1 MELYEL
7 NKNVAYFDSFGGEHI
22 PKEIRNIMENKNIQT
37 NIIRIHAYN
46 SVVCGYFCIV
56 FIGFMLAGKTLT
68 CFTNH
73 FSPND

>member
-1 MELYEL
+1 M
-7 NKNVAYFDSFGGEHI
+7 NKNVTYFDSFGGEHI
-22 PKEIRNIMENKNIQT
+22 PKEIRNIIENKNIQT

-46 SVVCGYFCIV
+46 SAVYAYFCIV

-68 CFTNH
+68 YFTNH

>member
-1 MELYEL
+1 MT
-7 NKNVAYFDSFGGEHI
+7 YFDSFGGEHI

-46 SVVCGYFCIV
+46 SAVCGYFCIV